1 MTEKVMSYSAE
12 AMYKNNIA
20 QQNKIADTQKRSSQ
34 AINHDWFIFAVP
46 ILLGVIA
53 SIALFFSGDNL
64 LTGIGAFLLI
74 AGITSGFYIKKLS
87 TYKNNSS
94 ATYEYEKQ
102 KLNEYIESL
111 ENLCKEMLPILSRQ
125 IESSNNQ
132 TEESVNE
139 LSQSFSGLSSH
150 LEEVISASQ
159 NRSEN
164 LGDGNGMTSLFS
176 ESQSSL
182 QTVIDSLEASLSRE
196 NSFLNDVQN
205 LSAQAEELNE
215 MAGAVGQIADQINLL
230 ALNAAIEAARAGE
243 HGRGFAVVADEVRK
257 LASMS
262 AETGQ
267 QMIEKVSNIGE
278 AVNNTLKQTESAIE
292 HNRSAVDSGKD
303 TIESV
308 FSRLQD
314 TIETLQDD
322 SSSLR
327 SAGEDIRDQISNVL
341 VSFQFQD
348 RVSQILSKVL
358 DDMNGL
364 VDTVGGSQ
372 TQRMQ
377 SNILLPFDYQQQIHD
392 MQSHY
397 TTDEQRH
404 NHTQSDAH
412 QGPNGNESEF
422 TLF

>member
-1 MTEKVMSYSAE
+1 
-12 AMYKNNIA
+12 
-20 QQNKIADTQKRSSQ
+20 
-34 AINHDWFIFAVP
+34 
-46 ILLGVIA
+46 
-53 SIALFFSGDNL
+53 
-64 LTGIGAFLLI
+64 
-74 AGITSGFYIKKLS
+74 
-87 TYKNNSS
+87 
-94 ATYEYEKQ
+94 
-102 KLNEYIESL
+102 
-111 ENLCKEMLPILSRQ
+111 MLPILTRQ

-132 TEESVNE
+132 TEESITE
-139 LSQSFSGLSSH
+139 LSNGFSALSSH
-150 LEEVISASQ
+150 LQEVISASQ

-164 LGDGNGMTSLFS
+164 LGDGNGMATLFS
-176 ESQSSL
+176 ESQASL
-182 QTVIDSLEASLSRE
+182 QTVVDALEASLSRE

-278 AVNNTLKQTESAIE
+278 AVNNTLKETESSIE
-292 HNRSAVDSGKD
+292 RNRSAVDNGKG

-308 FSRLQD
+308 FTRLQG

-322 SSSLR
+322 SMSLR
-327 SAGEDIRDQISNVL
+327 SASEDIREKISDVL

-348 RVSQILSKVL
+348 RVSQILSNVIN
-358 DDMNGL
+358 DMNGIVTE
-364 VDTVGGSQ
+364 VDDHQ
-372 TQRMQ
+372 MQRVQ
-377 SNILLPFDYQQQIHD
+377 SNKLLAFDYENKIHL

-404 NHTQSDAH
+404 NHTQSNAYH
-412 QGPNGNESEF
+412 GPNGNESEL

>member
-1 MTEKVMSYSAE
+1 MSYSNE
-12 AMYKNNIA
+12 AVFGNNAA
-20 QQNKIADTQKRSSQ
+20 QQNKMYNIKNKVPQ
-34 AINHDWFIFAVP
+34 AISQDWVLVIVP
-46 ILLGVIA
+46 VLLGVVAAISLMFTGDKLLMGMGLFLVLSA
-53 SIALFFSGDNL
+53 IGFALYAKRLN
-64 LTGIGAFLLI
+64 
-74 AGITSGFYIKKLS
+74 
-87 TYKNNSS
+87 TYKNYKV
-94 ATYEYEKQ
+94 AITEDEKQ
-102 KLNEYIESL
+102 KSNEYIESL
-111 ENLCKEMLPILSRQ
+111 ENLCKQMLPILSRQ
-125 IESSNNQ
+125 IQSSNSQ

-139 LSQSFSGLSSH
+139 LSQAFSGLSSH

-164 LGDGNGMTSLFS
+164 LGDGSGMINLFS

-182 QTVIDSLEASLSRE
+182 QTVIDALEASLSRE

-278 AVNNTLKQTESAIE
+278 AVNNTLKQTESSIE
-292 HNRSAVDSGKD
+292 HNRTAVVDGKQ

-308 FSRLQD
+308 FARLQD

-327 SAGEDIRDQISNVL
+327 SASEDIRDQISNVL
-341 VSFQFQD
+341 LNFQFQD

-358 DDMNGL
+358 ADMNSL
-364 VDTVGGSQ
+364 VDDVDGRQ
-372 TQRMQ
+372 MQRMQ
-377 SNILLPFDYQQQIHD
+377 SNILLPFDYQKKIHE
-392 MQSHY
+392 MQAHY

-404 NHTQSDAH
+404 NHNQSQAY
-412 QGPNGNESEF
+412 QRPNGNESEL

>member
-1 MTEKVMSYSAE
+1 MSYSGE
-12 AMYKNNIA
+12 AIFDNNVA
-20 QQNKIADTQKRSSQ
+20 QQENMSGNRYGAAKSV
-34 AINHDWFIFAVP
+34 NNDWFIFLSP
-46 ILLGVIA
+46 IVLGIISSVVLILTGDKVLIA
-53 SIALFFSGDNL
+53 SGV
-64 LTGIGAFLLI
+64 FLLI
-74 AGITSGFYIKKLS
+74 AGISSGLYIRKVS
-87 TYKNNSS
+87 TQNSNR
-94 ATYEYEKQ
+94 AAYNENEKH
-102 KLNEYIESL
+102 KSNDYVESL
-111 ENLCKEMLPILSRQ
+111 ENLCKQMLPILSRQ
-125 IESSNNQ
+125 IQSSNTQ
-132 TEESVNE
+132 TEQSVTE
-139 LSQSFSGLSSH
+139 LSQGFSGLSSQ

-159 NRSEN
+159 SRSEN
-164 LGDGNGMTSLFS
+164 LGDGNGMINLFS

-182 QTVIDSLEASLSRE
+182 QTVIDALEASLSRE

-278 AVNNTLKQTESAIE
+278 AVNNTLKQTENSIE
-292 HNRSAVDSGKD
+292 HNRTAVVDGKQ

-308 FSRLQD
+308 FARLQE

-327 SAGEDIRDQISNVL
+327 SASEDIRDEIGNVL

-348 RVSQILSKVL
+348 RVSQILLKVL
-358 DDMNGL
+358 SDMDTL
-364 VDTVGGSQ
+364 VDDVDGRQ
-372 TQRMQ
+372 MKRMQ
-377 SNILLPFDYQQQIHD
+377 SNILLPFDYQKKIHE

-404 NHTQSDAH
+404 NHSSSNAYK
-412 QGPNGNESEF
+412 GPNGNESEL

>member
-1 MTEKVMSYSAE
+1 MSYSSE
-12 AMYKNNIA
+12 AVFDNNIA
-20 QQNKIADTQKRSSQ
+20 QQNKMPYAGNRNPQS
-34 AINHDWFIFAVP
+34 INHDWVFFLSPV
-46 ILLGVIA
+46 LLGIISA
-53 SIALFFSGDNL
+53 IALMLTGDNML
-64 LTGIGAFLLI
+64 IGAGVFILV
-74 AGITSGFYIKKLS
+74 AGITSGLYIKKL
-87 TYKNNSS
+87 TTHNNNRV
-94 ATYEYEKQ
+94 AFDEDEKQ
-102 KLNEYIESL
+102 KSNEYIESL
-111 ENLCKEMLPILSRQ
+111 ENLCKQMLPILARQ
-125 IESSNNQ
+125 IQSSNNQ
-132 TEESVNE
+132 TEESVTE
-139 LSQSFSGLSSH
+139 LSQGFSGLSSH

-164 LGDGNGMTSLFS
+164 LGDGNGMINLFS

-182 QTVIDSLEASLSRE
+182 QTVIDALEASLSRE

-278 AVNNTLKQTESAIE
+278 AVNNTLKQTESSIE
-292 HNRSAVDSGKD
+292 HNRTAVVDGKQ

-308 FSRLQD
+308 FARLQD

-327 SAGEDIRDQISNVL
+327 SASEDIRDQIGNVL

-348 RVSQILSKVL
+348 RVSQILLKVL
-358 DDMNGL
+358 VDMDDL
-364 VDTVGGSQ
+364 VNEVDGKQ
-372 TQRMQ
+372 MQRIQ
-377 SNILLPFDYQQQIHD
+377 SNVLLPFDYQQRIHD

-404 NHTQSDAH
+404 NHTNSHAH
-412 QGPNGNESEF
+412 QGPNGSESEL

>member
-1 MTEKVMSYSAE
+1 MTEKIMSYSSE
-12 AMYKNNIA
+12 AVFDNNIA
-20 QQNKIADTQKRSSQ
+20 QQNKMSYTGNRASQ
-34 AINHDWFIFAVP
+34 SINHDWIFFLTP
-46 ILLGVIA
+46 ILLGIIS
-53 SIALFFSGDNL
+53 SIALILTGDNL
-64 LTGIGAFLLI
+64 LIGTGVFLLM
-74 AGITSGFYIKKLS
+74 AGISSGLYIKKL
-87 TYKNNSS
+87 TIHNNNR
-94 ATYEYEKQ
+94 AAFDEDEKH
-102 KLNEYIESL
+102 KSNEYIESL
-111 ENLCKEMLPILSRQ
+111 ENLCKQMLPILSRQ
-125 IESSNNQ
+125 IQSSNNQ
-132 TEESVNE
+132 TEESVTE
-139 LSQSFSGLSSH
+139 LSQGFSGLSSH

-164 LGDGNGMTSLFS
+164 LGDGNGMISLFS

-182 QTVIDSLEASLSRE
+182 QTVIDALEASLSRE

-215 MAGAVGQIADQINLL
+215 MAGVVGQIADQINLL

-278 AVNNTLKQTESAIE
+278 AVNTTLKQTESSIE
-292 HNRSAVDSGKD
+292 HNRTAVVDGKQ

-308 FSRLQD
+308 FARLQD

-327 SAGEDIRDQISNVL
+327 SASEDIRDQIGNVL

-348 RVSQILSKVL
+348 RVSQILLKVL
-358 DDMNGL
+358 SDMDDL
-364 VDTVGGSQ
+364 VNEVDDKQ
-372 TQRMQ
+372 MQRVQ
-377 SNILLPFDYQQQIHD
+377 SNDLLPFDYQKRIHD

-404 NHTQSDAH
+404 NHTNSHAY
-412 QGPNGNESEF
+412 QGANGNESEL

>member
-1 MTEKVMSYSAE
+1 MSYSGE
-12 AMYKNNIA
+12 AIFDNNVA
-20 QQNKIADTQKRSSQ
+20 QQENMSGNRYGAAKSV
-34 AINHDWFIFAVP
+34 NNDWFIFLSP
-46 ILLGVIA
+46 IVLGIISSVVLILTGDKVLIA
-53 SIALFFSGDNL
+53 SGV
-64 LTGIGAFLLI
+64 FLLI
-74 AGITSGFYIKKLS
+74 AGISSGLYIRKVS
-87 TYKNNSS
+87 TQNSNR
-94 ATYEYEKQ
+94 AAYNENEKH
-102 KLNEYIESL
+102 KSNDYVESL
-111 ENLCKEMLPILSRQ
+111 ENLCKQMLPILSRQ
-125 IESSNNQ
+125 IQSSNTQ
-132 TEESVNE
+132 TEQSVTE
-139 LSQSFSGLSSH
+139 LSQGFSGLSSQ

-159 NRSEN
+159 SRSEN
-164 LGDGNGMTSLFS
+164 LGDGNGMINLFS

-182 QTVIDSLEASLSRE
+182 QTVIDALEASLSRE

-278 AVNNTLKQTESAIE
+278 AVNNTLKQTENSIE
-292 HNRSAVDSGKD
+292 HNRTAVVDGKQ

-308 FSRLQD
+308 FARLQE

-327 SAGEDIRDQISNVL
+327 SASEDIRDEIGNVL

-348 RVSQILSKVL
+348 RVSQILLKVL
-358 DDMNGL
+358 SDMDAL
-364 VDTVGGSQ
+364 VDDVDGRQ
-372 TQRMQ
+372 MKRMQ
-377 SNILLPFDYQQQIHD
+377 NNILLPFDYQKKIHE

-404 NHTQSDAH
+404 NHSGSNAYK
-412 QGPNGNESEF
+412 GPNGNESEL

>member
-1 MTEKVMSYSAE
+1 MSYSAE
-12 AMYKNNIA
+12 AMFENNLA
-20 QQNKIADTQKRSSQ
+20 QQNKIANTKNRLSKT
-34 AINHDWFIFAVP
+34 INHDWLFFVMP

-53 SIALFFSGDNL
+53 CIALYFSGDSL
-64 LTGIGAFLLI
+64 LTGIGAFLLVV
-74 AGITSGFYIKKLS
+74 GISSGVYIKKLTAS
-87 TYKNNSS
+87 KNNS
-94 ATYEYEKQ
+94 AVLYEIEKQ
-102 KLNEYIESL
+102 KSNEYIESL
-111 ENLCKEMLPILSRQ
+111 ENLCKEILPILSRQ
-125 IESSNNQ
+125 IQSSNNQ
-132 TEESVNE
+132 TEESVTE
-139 LSQSFSGLSSH
+139 LSQGFSGISSH
-150 LEEVISASQ
+150 LEDVIAASQ

-182 QTVIDSLEASLSRE
+182 QTVIDALEDSLSRE
-196 NSFLNDVQN
+196 NGFLNDVQN

-278 AVNNTLKQTESAIE
+278 AVNNTLKQTESSIE
-292 HNRSAVDSGKD
+292 HNRSAVDNGKD

-327 SAGEDIRDQISNVL
+327 SASEDIRDQISNVL

-348 RVSQILSKVL
+348 RVSQILGKVL

-364 VDTVGGSQ
+364 VEKIDGSQ
-372 TQRMQ
+372 AQRIH
-377 SNILLPFDYQQQIHD
+377 SNVLLPIDYQQHIHD

>member
-1 MTEKVMSYSAE
+1 MSYSAE
-12 AMYKNNIA
+12 AMFENNIA
-20 QQNKIADTQKRSSQ
+20 QQNKITNTQKSLSKK
-34 AINHDWFIFAVP
+34 INHDWFIFVIP
-46 ILLGVIA
+46 VLLGVNA
-53 SIALFFSGDNL
+53 SVALFFTDNSL
-64 LTGIGAFLLI
+64 LTGIGAFLLV
-74 AGITSGFYIKKLS
+74 AGIASGFYIKKL
-87 TYKNNSS
+87 TTGRNNDAVSR
-94 ATYEYEKQ
+94 EVEQ
-102 KLNEYIESL
+102 LKLNEYVESL
-111 ENLCKEMLPILSRQ
+111 ENLCKEMLPILCRQ
-125 IESSNNQ
+125 IQSSNNQ
-132 TEESVNE
+132 TEESITE
-139 LSQSFSGLSSH
+139 LSQGFSGLSTH

-164 LGDGNGMTSLFS
+164 LGDGHGMTTLFS

-292 HNRSAVDSGKD
+292 HNRTAVDNGKD

-308 FSRLQD
+308 FSRLQG

-327 SAGEDIRDQISNVL
+327 SSSEDIRDQISNVL

-348 RVSQILSKVL
+348 RVSQILGKVL

-364 VDTVGGSQ
+364 VDKVGNSQ
-372 TQRMQ
+372 AQRIH
-377 SNILLPFDYQQQIHD
+377 SNVLLPIDYQQHIHD

-404 NHTQSDAH
+404 NHTQSNAH

>member
-1 MTEKVMSYSAE
+1 MSYSGE
-12 AMYKNNIA
+12 AIFDNNIA
-20 QQNKIADTQKRSSQ
+20 QQKNINSMENKLLPIA
-34 AINHDWFIFAVP
+34 NHDWIIYVIPFA
-46 ILLGVIA
+46 LGVVS
-53 SIALFFSGDNL
+53 SIALFLTEDNL
-64 LTGIGAFLLI
+64 LMGGGAFLLI
-74 AGITSGFYIKKLS
+74 AGVVSSLYIKKL
-87 TYKNNSS
+87 TDNKNNSI
-94 ATYEYEKQ
+94 AMNDAEKQ
-102 KLNEYIESL
+102 KSNEYIESL
-111 ENLCKEMLPILSRQ
+111 ENLCKKMLPILSRQ
-125 IESSNNQ
+125 IESSSNQ
-132 TEESVNE
+132 TEASITE
-139 LSQSFSGLSSH
+139 LSQGFSGLSQH

-164 LGDGNGMTSLFS
+164 LGDGNGMTTLFS
-176 ESQSSL
+176 ESQNSL
-182 QTVIDSLEASLSRE
+182 QTVIDSLEESLSRE
-196 NSFLNDVQN
+196 NSFLNDVQD

-278 AVNNTLKQTESAIE
+278 AVNNTLRQTESSIE
-292 HNRSAVDSGKD
+292 NNRSAVDNGKN

-308 FSRLQD
+308 FSRLQE

-327 SAGEDIRDQISNVL
+327 SASEDIRDQISSVL

-358 DDMNGL
+358 DDISGL
-364 VDTVGGSQ
+364 VEVVDGSQ
-372 TQRMQ
+372 IQRKQSNIFLPYDYEQRINDMQ
-377 SNILLPFDYQQQIHD
+377 SN
-392 MQSHY
+392 Y

-404 NHTQSDAH
+404 NHGESHAH
-412 QGPNGNESEF
+412 QGPNGNESEL